1 MYCLAS
7 VTPDPMAVVS
17 AWKRSLPA
25 DAVFAGRTAAWL
37 YGLDLDPL
45 NPVEV
50 AVPPWSEL
58 RPREGVAVWR
68 CDIDSSE
75 MAAIRGI
82 RVTTLAR
89 TLLDLCARRPAI
101 EALIALDMAVRKGV
115 KPDLDFKRR
124 PGAARLRRLLRL
136 AAPAESPMET
146 RLRWLLINARLP
158 NPEVQAD
165 LYDSTGNFVGRA
177 DLFFRTARLVI
188 EFDGGNHR
196 ERLVSDDRRQNLI
209 TGARFRLLRFTAAD
223 VYHRPDVI
231 ADQIRG
237 ALATPALSAPA

>member
-7 VTPDPMAVVS
+7 FTPDPMSLVS

-37 YGLDLDPL
+37 HGLDLEAV

-50 AVPPWSEL
+50 AVPARSEL
-58 RPREGVAVWR
+58 RSRQGVAVWR

-75 MAAIRGI
+75 ICAVRGMH
-82 RVTTLAR
+82 VTTLAR

-101 EALIALDMAVRKGV
+101 EALIAVDMAVRKRGN
-115 KPDLDFKRR
+115 LNLNFNRR
-124 PGAARLRRLLRL
+124 PGAARLRRLAHL

-146 RLRWLLINARLP
+146 RLRWLLIAGRLP
-158 NPEVQAD
+158 APEVQAD
-165 LYDSTGNFVGRA
+165 LHDSSGRFIA
-177 DLFFRTARLVI
+177 RVDLLYRAARLVI

-196 ERLVSDDRRQNLI
+196 ERLVSDDRRQNLLMSA
-209 TGARFRLLRFTAAD
+209 GFRLLRFTSAD
-223 VYHRPDVI
+223 VYQRPGVV
-231 ADQIRG
+231 AAQVRG
-237 ALATPALSAPA
+237 ALTTPALSVPA